1 MHSGFSNLRSA
12 LPVNLP
18 ARHLGFRVRAGA
30 QADIDRVT
38 VLRRECLDRYGG
50 PFLFGDPTRADA
62 MYAPVCPRFIAYD
75 AALDS
80 ACAAYRDTGLAMR
93 HAQARID
100 VIRTEPDEVEELDA
114 ER

>member
-38 VLRRECLDRYGG
+38 VLRRECLDHVLILNERHVQQIVKEYVAYYNRARPHQGIGQRIPEATEAVPIEDRLLGTVVGRPILGG
-50 PFLFGDPTRADA
+50 LHYDYRRAA
-62 MYAPVCPRFIAYD
+62 
-75 AALDS
+75 
-80 ACAAYRDTGLAMR
+80 
-93 HAQARID
+93 
-100 VIRTEPDEVEELDA
+100 
-114 ER
+114 